1 MVHYFLVSWLML
13 YPNPYLAS
21 EICFF
26 LLLIGACWP
35 RLPFYSYFRLFTL
48 SYLVLPQT
56 QGARLLYQ
64 SHIHPFL
71 AYHEAEIDNFITH
84 AHNHARAAGLSSLKR
99 FIDFVKENILG
110 LPPKAQPSSLPIREG
125 SYAQNLLSRF
135 NLPSAR
141 QGFAAPAGDFYGLLS
156 AALGQVNAGGSR
168 EAQMEE
174 MSRSGTLIPR
184 GMTSAAEK
192 ITFLSTQRERLR
204 LLLNALDKEASE
216 LSNEDK
222 IQMDVE
228 RRLNVTDDSLR
239 RSRSEAEFEAIEKEE
254 WSGDRERSENQK
266 TTRKQ
271 SWMPWGLW
279 ETKETDKAIASGADR
294 KL

>member
-1 MVHYFLVSWLML
+1 M
-13 YPNPYLAS
+13 
-21 EICFF
+21 
-26 LLLIGACWP
+26 
-35 RLPFYSYFRLFTL
+35 
-48 SYLVLPQT
+48 
-56 QGARLLYQ
+56 
-64 SHIHPFL
+64 
-71 AYHEAEIDNFITH
+71 
-84 AHNHARAAGLSSLKR
+84 
-99 FIDFVKENILG
+99 G